1 MSVIFFSLDVGLS
14 EVETADETSIPPPE
28 NESDVGGVFMV
39 EVVLTE
45 AADRGDFRAEADCRF
60 DGSKTQASSRK
71 VAMDR
76 RRNMKEVKRS
86 DGKGGHKIND
96 KCERENRGKVILC

>member
-60 DGSKTQASSRK
+60 DGSKTQDLE
-71 VAMDR
+71 MDTMST
-76 RRNMKEVKRS
+76 NS
-86 DGKGGHKIND
+86 CIFFDFNG
-96 KCERENRGKVILC
+96 